1 VENVENSIFPL
12 YLKVSV
18 VENFVDF
25 LWRIFL
31 IKKVFLFS
39 TILIIIIVTIL
50 IMGELPLG
58 LLSDGEGEI

>member
-1 VENVENSIFPL
+1 MENVENSIFPL

-50 IMGELPLG
+50 IMGELPPG

>member
-1 VENVENSIFPL
+1 MENVENSNFPL
-12 YLKVSV
+12 YLKVLA

-50 IMGELPLG
+50 IMGEFSPD
-58 LLSDGEGEI
+58 LLSDGEGGI